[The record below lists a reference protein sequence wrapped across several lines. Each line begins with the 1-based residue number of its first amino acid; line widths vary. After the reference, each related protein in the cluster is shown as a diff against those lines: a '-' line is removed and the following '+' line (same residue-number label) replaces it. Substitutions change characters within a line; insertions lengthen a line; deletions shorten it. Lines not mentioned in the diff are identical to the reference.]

1 MRYFVST
8 GFPCVTSAKHAV
20 DTLMDG
26 EKEFMDTDV
35 LNSLIFVQSDT
46 LITYFS
52 ASKIYCDF

>member
-1 MRYFVST
+1 MCYFVST
-8 GFPCVTSAKHAV
+8 GFPCVTNVKRAV

-26 EKEFMDTDV
+26 EKEFMDTDL
-35 LNSLIFVQSDT
+35 LNSLIIVQSDT